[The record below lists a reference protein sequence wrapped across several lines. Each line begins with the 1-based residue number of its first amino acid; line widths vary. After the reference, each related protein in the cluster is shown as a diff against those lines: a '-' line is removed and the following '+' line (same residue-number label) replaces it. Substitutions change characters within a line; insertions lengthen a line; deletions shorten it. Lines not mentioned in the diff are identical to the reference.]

1 MNEIAVAYD
10 GSTESER
17 ALVRAAELAE
27 ALAARLVVVS
37 VTHPALPAAAAV
49 EPAPPG
55 PILVPGAT
63 GPIGIAGADRP
74 TDAELGL
81 EEGPSDAEIAERQLD
96 RARAALGERSVE
108 LEYLSEFGDVAERLL
123 EVGAAHDAKLLVVG
137 CREHSFFARLFSA
150 PVDKEVA
157 KHADRDVLLV
167 H

>member
-1 MNEIAVAYD
+1 MKEIAVAYD

-37 VTHPALPAAAAV
+37 VTLPAPPAVPAL

-74 TDAELGL
+74 TEGELGL
-81 EEGPSDAEIAERQLD
+81 ERGPSDEEIAERQLE

-108 LEYLSEFGDVAERLL
+108 VEYLSEFGDAAERLL
-123 EVGAAHDAKLLVVG
+123 EVGAAHDADLLVVG
-137 CREHSFFARLFSA
+137 RREHGFFARLFGT
-150 PVDKEVA
+150 PVDEEVA